1 MATVSEVNVGLRA
14 YAHLPAGRMLGVE
27 VSHSSFAELVVGI
40 QGIIPEGRSLVLSF
54 HDENAATTFQ
64 VVDQSAYNLKDFSK
78 SKGFFVAGF
87 SERVII
93 SQVIAYVFDGDSK
106 LGTFLRSESVLHGD
120 FDELNDGVNARF
132 GRVGASINMTQ
143 VDNILITGVP
153 STHIRCDFNDLQQLI
168 PVERLSGASD
178 DHTNANASATV
189 ITTIDTNSCWI
200 DSIGMYGRIN
210 ALLPVVC
217 LIRISDSNKK
227 GSLFSILC
235 DLNLRLST
243 LISTQ

>member
-1 MATVSEVNVGLRA
+1 
-14 YAHLPAGRMLGVE
+14 MLGVE

-40 QGIIPEGRSLVLSF
+40 QGIIPEGRDMCISF
-54 HDENAATTFQ
+54 YDKIAGITFHNI
-64 VVDQSAYNLKDFSK
+64 DRFAYRDRNFSK
-78 SKGFFVAGF
+78 RWGYFIAGF
-87 SERVII
+87 SGRVIT

-106 LGTFLRSESVLHGD
+106 LGTFLRSESVLHGG

-132 GRVGASINMTQ
+132 GRVGVSINMAQ

-217 LIRISDSNKK
+217 LIRIPDSNRK